1 MFSSGCDMM
10 EGCSNSNM
18 DGEDINIEGEEF
30 VDEGGDSEGR
40 EEPIG
45 EKKKKASGGYTCC
58 VPLGEGPRGRQLH
71 MEVWYRCAAPVY
83 VFLRLLPPGVWV
95 RILNIF
101 SFPRSMGMI
110 YPNLSY
116 FPYFYSRYPYLLWY
130 KIFGN

>member
-58 VPLGEGPRGRQLH
+58 VPLGEGPRGATPYGSWVQMCRPGLW
-71 MEVWYRCAAPVY
+71 VLPPSSARCMGTYFEYLFFSPVY
-83 VFLRLLPPGVWV
+83 GYDLSKPFVFSVFL
-95 RILNIF
+95 F
-101 SFPRSMGMI
+101 S
-110 YPNLSY
+110 LSI
-116 FPYFYSRYPYLLWY
+116 SS
-130 KIFGN
+130 IV